1 MEREERY
8 LDRQE
13 QSMDNFFS
21 ETELSQLKNYRFTLE
36 KAHQESDLS
45 ITLSELLQKDQ
56 LRTFIS
62 RASEHIGS
70 PNVKVT
76 ASMFIKRYAFL
87 SAIYLYAMTA
97 FNKRFHIQLEHMHL
111 QTDEQDPLWLPS
123 FYFSEWSISEP
134 TGDRDQWRY
143 EAIADFFSNIVT
155 PIVESV
161 KTESKQSKLVLW
173 ENIAIYI
180 FWLYESVLSEN
191 EDEEVCGRAVE
202 DLHFIAQQ
210 APGSLF
216 GRYHENPIKKHFHE
230 KRYIPELGEE
240 VRVRTTCCFF
250 YALTGTTDRCKICPQ
265 TCNRPK
271 KVHKNGGNS

>member
-36 KAHQESDLS
+36 KVHQESDLS

-97 FNKRFHIQLEHMHL
+97 FNKRFHIHLEHMHL

-134 TGDRDQWRY
+134 TVDRDQWRY

-191 EDEEVCGRAVE
+191 EDDEVCGRAVE
-202 DLHFIAQQ
+202 DLYFIAQQ

-216 GRYHENPIKKHFHE
+216 GSYHENPIKKHFHE

-250 YALTGTTDRCKICPQ
+250 YALTGTADRCKICPQ

>member
-1 MEREERY
+1 MG
-8 LDRQE
+8 
-13 QSMDNFFS
+13 NIFS
-21 ETELSQLKNYRFTLE
+21 ETELNQLKNYRFTLE
-36 KAHQESDLS
+36 KVHEESDLS
-45 ITLSELLQKDQ
+45 IRLNELIQKDQ

-111 QTDEQDPLWLPS
+111 QTDEQDPLWLPT
-123 FYFSEWSISEP
+123 FYFSKWRISEP

-161 KTESKQSKLVLW
+161 KTESKQSKLLLW

-180 FWLYESVLSEN
+180 FWLYESVLAEH

-202 DLHFIAQQ
+202 DLQFIAQL

-216 GRYHENPIKKHFHE
+216 GHYHENPIKRHFHD

-250 YALTGTTDRCKICPQ
+250 YALTGTPDRCRICPQ

-271 KVHKNGGNS
+271 KAQKNGGNS

>member
-1 MEREERY
+1 
-8 LDRQE
+8 
-13 QSMDNFFS
+13 MDNFFS
-21 ETELSQLKNYRFTLE
+21 DTELSHLRNYRFTLE
-36 KAHQESDLS
+36 RVHQESELS

-56 LRTFIS
+56 LRTFLS
-62 RASEHIGS
+62 LASEHIGS

-111 QTDEQDPLWLPS
+111 QTDEQDPLWLPT
-123 FYFSEWSISEP
+123 FYFSEWSLSEP
-134 TGDRDQWRY
+134 GVDRDQWRY
-143 EAIADFFSNIVT
+143 EAIDDFFSNIVT

-161 KTESKQSKLVLW
+161 KKESKQSKLVLW

-180 FWLYESVLSEN
+180 FWLYESVLSGN
-191 EDEEVCGRAVE
+191 EDEEVRERAVE
-202 DLHFIAQQ
+202 DLHFIAQL

-216 GRYHENPIKKHFHE
+216 GSYHENPINKHFHE
-230 KRYIPELGEE
+230 KRYIPKLGEE

-250 YALTGTTDRCKICPQ
+250 YALTGTPDRCKICPQ

-271 KVHKNGGNS
+271 RSKRTEGTREQ

>member
-1 MEREERY
+1 
-8 LDRQE
+8 
-13 QSMDNFFS
+13 MDKFFT

-36 KAHQESDLS
+36 KVHQESDLS
-45 ITLSELLQKDQ
+45 ITLNDLLQKDQ

-97 FNKRFHIQLEHMHL
+97 FNKRFHIRLEHMHL
-111 QTDEQDPLWLPS
+111 QTDEQDPLWLPT
-123 FYFSEWSISEP
+123 FYFSEWRISEP
-134 TGDRDQWRY
+134 IGNRDQWRF

-155 PIVESV
+155 PIVESI

-180 FWLYESVLSEN
+180 FWLYETVLAEH

-202 DLHFIAQQ
+202 DLQFIAQL

-216 GRYHENPIKKHFHE
+216 GHYHENPIKRHYHD

-250 YALTGTTDRCKICPQ
+250 YALTGTPDRCRICPQ

-271 KVHKNGGNS
+271 KAQKNGGNS

>member
-1 MEREERY
+1 
-8 LDRQE
+8 
-13 QSMDNFFS
+13 MDNFFS
-21 ETELSQLKNYRFTLE
+21 DTELSHLRNYRFTLE
-36 KAHQESDLS
+36 RVHQESELS

-56 LRTFIS
+56 LRTFLS
-62 RASEHIGS
+62 LASEHIGS

-87 SAIYLYAMTA
+87 SAIFLYAMTA
-97 FNKRFHIQLEHMHL
+97 FNKRFHLQLEHMHL
-111 QTDEQDPLWLPS
+111 QTDKQDPLWLPT
-123 FYFSEWSISEP
+123 FYFSDWSLSEP
-134 TGDRDQWRY
+134 GVDRDQWRY

-161 KTESKQSKLVLW
+161 KKESKQSKLVLW

-180 FWLYESVLSEN
+180 FWLYESVLSGN
-191 EDEEVCGRAVE
+191 EDEEVRERAVE
-202 DLHFIAQQ
+202 DLHFIAQL

-216 GRYHENPIKKHFHE
+216 GSYHENPINKHFHE
-230 KRYIPELGEE
+230 KRYIPDLGEE

-250 YALTGTTDRCKICPQ
+250 YALTGTPDRCKICPQ

-271 KVHKNGGNS
+271 RSKRTEGTREQ

>member
-1 MEREERY
+1 
-8 LDRQE
+8 
-13 QSMDNFFS
+13 MDNFFS

-36 KAHQESDLS
+36 KVHQESELS

-62 RASEHIGS
+62 RASDHIGS
-70 PNVKVT
+70 PNIKVT

-87 SAIYLYAMTA
+87 TAIYLYAMTA
-97 FNKRFHIQLEHMHL
+97 FNKRFHIRLEHMHL
-111 QTDEQDPLWLPS
+111 QTDEQDPLWLPT
-123 FYFSEWSISEP
+123 FYFSEWRISEH
-134 TGDRDQWRY
+134 TDDRGQWRY

-161 KTESKQSKLVLW
+161 RMESKQSKLVLW

-180 FWLYESVLSEN
+180 FWLYETVLAEH
-191 EDEEVCGRAVE
+191 EDEEVCQRAVE
-202 DLHFIAQQ
+202 DLQFIAQL

-216 GRYHENPIKKHFHE
+216 GHYHENPIKRHFHD

-250 YALTGTTDRCKICPQ
+250 YALTGTPDRCKICPQ